1 MTNALYAQ
9 SGGVTAVINNTARA
23 VIETARRSGAVSKV
37 YGARFGIVG
46 ALREELV
53 DTSHWDEITV
63 RRLGYSPGGAFG
75 SCRFKLGDMETHV
88 EQYRRL
94 IDVCRAHDIRYFFYN
109 GGGDSA
115 DTAFKV
121 SQLARDMDFPMTCV
135 GIPKT
140 VDNDLPVTDCCPGF
154 GSAARYLTLSLR
166 EASLDVQSM
175 MQSSTRVFI
184 MEVMGR
190 HAGWLAAATGV
201 LREEEGDAPHVILLP
216 EIPFDNDQFL
226 HRVREAVATHGYCCV
241 VASEGTQDKEGR
253 FLSEA
258 GGTDAFG
265 HVQLGG
271 LAPLLAKKVNDELRL
286 KTHWAVP
293 DYFQRSARHAASLV
307 DWEQAYAVGKA
318 AVEMAIGGRNAKIP
332 VIRRVSDSPYQWD
345 IVEADLGDMA
355 NVEKKI
361 PREFISEDG
370 FGITEAARRY
380 FAPLMEG
387 AAPANEDGL
396 TYWPRW
402 PLNIAEKKLPDYQVD

>member
-23 VIETARRSGAVSKV
+23 VIETARESEQIGRV

-53 DTSHWDEITV
+53 DTTDWDALTV

-75 SCRFKLGDMETHV
+75 SCRFKLGDMDTHA

-94 IDVCRAHDIRYFFYN
+94 IEVCRAHDIRYFFYN

-115 DTAFKV
+115 DTAYKV
-121 SQLARDMDFPMTCV
+121 SQLAQELDFEMTCV

-201 LREEEGDAPHVILLP
+201 LRKSSADAPHIILLP
-216 EIPFDNDQFL
+216 EVPFNRDRFL
-226 HRVREAVATHGYCCV
+226 RCVRDTVSAHGFCCV
-241 VASEGTQDKEGR
+241 VASEGTQDAQGK

-271 LAPLLAKKVNDELRL
+271 LAPVLAQMVSDELKL

-318 AVEMAIGGRNAKIP
+318 AVNMALQGKNACIP
-332 VIRRVSDSPYQWD
+332 VIRRLSDSPYRWE
-345 IVEADLGDMA
+345 IVEADLADMA
-355 NVEKKI
+355 NVEKKM
-361 PREFISEDG
+361 PREFIADDEMS
-370 FGITEAARRY
+370 ITPAARMY
-380 FAPLMEG
+380 FEPLMEG
-387 AAPANEDGL
+387 SAPQSDDAL
-396 TYWPRW
+396 TAWPNW
-402 PLNIAEKKLPDYQVD
+402 PLELIEKRLPAYQVD